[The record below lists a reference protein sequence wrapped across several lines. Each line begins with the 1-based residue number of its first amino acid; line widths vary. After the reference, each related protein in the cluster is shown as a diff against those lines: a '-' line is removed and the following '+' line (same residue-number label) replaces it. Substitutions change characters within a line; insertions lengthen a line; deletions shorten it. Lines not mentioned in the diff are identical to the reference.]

1 MANACGIADVL
12 GGEKVLGWKVRN
24 TMDLVGLSKRGVPK
38 SALSRLAKALGFTT
52 ARMAA
57 FLPVTERTIQRYK
70 ARQYF
75 KTYVSEQILELAE
88 LAAYGLEVFDDR
100 EQFLGWL
107 KEPTKGLGG
116 RAPVE
121 LLDTR
126 FGVEMVRNELIRI
139 EYGVFS

>member
-1 MANACGIADVL
+1 MNACGIADVL

-38 SALSRLAKALGFTT
+38 SALSRLAKEFGFTT
-52 ARMAA
+52 VRMAA
-57 FLPVTERTIQRYK
+57 FLPVTERTIQRYRPK
-70 ARQYF
+70 QYF
-75 KTYVSEQILELAE
+75 KTHVSEQILELAE

-100 EQFLGWL
+100 KQFLGWL
-107 KEPTKGLGG
+107 NEPIRALGG

>member
-1 MANACGIADVL
+1 MDACGIVGVL

-24 TMDLVGLSKRGVPK
+24 DMDLVELSKRGVTK
-38 SALSRLAKALGFTT
+38 SALSHLARALGFTT
-52 ARMAA
+52 VHMAT

-70 ARQYF
+70 PKQHF

-88 LAAYGLEVFDDR
+88 LAAYGLGIFDSQ
-100 EQFLGWL
+100 EQFLRWL
-107 KEPTKGLGG
+107 NGPNKALGG
-116 RAPVE
+116 WAPVE

>member
-1 MANACGIADVL
+1 MNACGIADVL

-38 SALSRLAKALGFTT
+38 SALSRLAKTLGFTT
-52 ARMAA
+52 AHMAT
-57 FLPVTERTIQRYK
+57 FLPVTERTIQRYTPK
-70 ARQYF
+70 QYF
-75 KTYVSEQILELAE
+75 KAYVSEQILELAE
-88 LAAYGLEVFDDR
+88 LAAYGLEIFDDK

-107 KEPTKGLGG
+107 NEPTKGLGG
-116 RAPVE
+116 RAPVD